1 MADLMIR
8 PESRPDDLPESA
20 SLADRLLETRS
31 PQRPQSSPRI
41 RIEVDG
47 RVVEGFEGQ
56 TILEVCRDN
65 GIEIPTL
72 CYEPKLPGF
81 GACRMCVVEVEGEEH
96 PPISCSR
103 SCEDGMKVQ
112 TQTEEVRRLRRTNLE
127 LIFSD
132 HNAYCLPPCQN
143 KCPSHIDIPGF
154 LKANAEADWR
164 ESTRIFKRTIPFPS
178 VLGRVCP
185 APCEEHCRRDEVDE
199 AIAIRDSHRYAGDQ
213 VLKAML
219 DEGVEPPIPFERQAP
234 SGRKAAVIGSGP
246 AGMAAA
252 FYLLLNGHDVTVF
265 ERDPAPGGMLRYGIP
280 QYRLPKVEVLE
291 AEYESVTRLGAKIVC
306 NAGLG
311 RDFTLDDLTNRGFD
325 AVVIAIGCYDTNK
338 LGIPGEDAAE
348 VLDGLEYLRTATLGL
363 PYPDHAG
370 KRVVVIG
377 GGFTSMDCS
386 RTSIRQGAKEVTL
399 VYRRDMKDMPA
410 ANEVHEAIEEGV
422 TAIFQAGP
430 VRVVTDK
437 AGNVTGVEF
446 IRMQPGAPDASG
458 RRRPEPAPG
467 TEFTVPC
474 DRVLLAIGQG
484 PELDWIGPGSEGPEA
499 TKQHRLKADAVTF
512 ETGRPGVF
520 GTGDVRVGA
529 ATVVQA
535 VAEGRRAAYAVD
547 AFLKGQDL
555 AAIRTRQTLA
565 EPQPEFLSIVPFTSE
580 VKEPR
585 YRMTAMEAE
594 ERNHSYIE
602 YELPYT
608 RETAVAEST
617 RCLQCTCEAIGF
629 CDLRR
634 LGIEYGTTLQTLEPG
649 AHQGAGFRSVNEN
662 RFTGVNHD
670 YIRDDSHA
678 FILRE
683 PSRCIDCG
691 RCAQVCSEVVGAACY
706 DFMRIGFDT
715 LVTTP
720 LDMSLNDTPCV
731 SCGRCAETCPT
742 GALMPKPRILEKY
755 EVDESRCILCGIC
768 VDACPYD
775 ALRDGGDIELA
786 HTSRAEP
793 TIDLIALA
801 AIDRETEITYI
812 RRERGWADAAA
823 AEGRPFDPSRM
834 LPVLP
839 PTVAGIPTG
848 AARWA
853 RACPRQRSRRARDG
867 DGAAAR
873 RARVAPVLRTL
884 LSIALALVVIGF
896 VFTVAAVMVIFLG
909 QDWGDALFWVFAC
922 LMVISGLLVVTMR
935 DIIRCGLAMIVCF
948 GSLAGIYVVMGAT
961 LIGAAQVIVYIGAI
975 SVLILFAIM
984 LTQTKAAPTRLV
996 FQTQA
1001 GPAAIA
1007 AVVIAVLIGLA
1018 VSATDWGARDE
1029 RIPYTANQVSQQ
1041 LFATFVLP
1049 FEIVSVL
1056 LLAAVIGAVFLAK
1069 REPGGPS

>member
-1 MADLMIR
+1 MTDLIV
-8 PESRPDDLPESA
+8 RPDNRPDVPAKLDTVQPIED
-20 SLADRLLETRS
+20 SLAERFITS
-31 PQRPQSSPRI
+31 PAPQRPQSSPRI

-81 GACRMCVVEVEGEEH
+81 GACRMCVVDVEGEEH

-103 SCEDGMKVQ
+103 HAEAGMKVE
-112 TQTEEVRRLRRTNLE
+112 TQTDEIRRLRRTNLE

-154 LKANAEADWR
+154 LKQNAEGNFR
-164 ESTRIFKRTIPFPS
+164 ESARIFKRTIPFPS

-213 VLKAML
+213 VIKSML
-219 DEGVEPPIPFERQAP
+219 DEGIDPPLPFEVQAA
-234 SGRKAAVIGSGP
+234 SGRRVAVIGSGP

-252 FYLLLNGHDVTVF
+252 YYLLMNGHDVTVF

-280 QYRLPKVEVLE
+280 QYRLPKVEVLD
-291 AEYESVTRLGAKIVC
+291 AEYESVGRLGGKVVC
-306 NAGLG
+306 NQGLG
-311 RDFTLDDLTNRGFD
+311 RDFSLDDLQFQGFD
-325 AVVIAIGCYDTNK
+325 AVLIAIGCYETNK
-338 LGIPGEDAAE
+338 LGVPGEDAAE

-363 PYPDHAG
+363 PYPGHKG
-370 KRVVVIG
+370 KRVVVVG

-386 RTSIRQGAKEVTL
+386 RTSIRQGAAEVTL

-410 ANEVHEAIEEGV
+410 SNEVHEALEEGV

-430 VRVVTDK
+430 VRVLTDDK
-437 AGNVTGVEF
+437 GNVTGVEF
-446 IRMQPGAPDASG
+446 IRMALGEPDASG

-467 TEFTVPC
+467 TEFTIPC

-484 PELDWIGPGSEGPEA
+484 PELDWIGPGSSGPKA
-499 TKQHRLKADAVTF
+499 TKNRRLQADAVTF
-512 ETGRPGVF
+512 ETGRAGVF
-520 GTGDVRVGA
+520 ASGDVRVGA

-535 VAEGRRAAYAVD
+535 VAEGRRSAYAVD
-547 AFLKGQDL
+547 AYLKGHDL
-555 AAIRTRQTLA
+555 AQIKTRQTLA
-565 EPQPEFLSIVPFTSE
+565 EPQPEFLSITPFTAE

-585 YRMTAMEAE
+585 YRLKALEAD
-594 ERNHSYIE
+594 ERKTSYVE
-602 YELPYT
+602 YEIPYSV
-608 RETAVAEST
+608 EEVVAEST
-617 RCLQCTCEAIGF
+617 RCLQCTCEAIGY

-634 LGIEYGTTLQTLEPG
+634 LGIEYGTTLTTLEPQPH
-649 AHQGAGFRSVNEN
+649 AGAGLRSVNEN

-670 YIRDDSHA
+670 YVRDDSHA

-691 RCAQVCSEVVGAACY
+691 RCANVCSEVVGAACY

-742 GALMPKPRILEKY
+742 GALMPKPRVLQKY

-775 ALRDGGDIELA
+775 ALRDGGEFELA

-793 TIDLIALA
+793 MIDLMALA
-801 AIDRETEITYI
+801 EIDRETEVTYI
-812 RRERGWADAAA
+812 RKERDWMQRAIDDGRFI
-823 AEGRPFDPSRM
+823 EGSRV
-834 LPVLP
+834 LTVLP
-839 PTVAGIPTG
+839 ARLSASSGNGGGNGHDGHAHGGG
-848 AARWA
+848 A
-853 RACPRQRSRRARDG
+853 G
-867 DGAAAR
+867 DGTHAA
-873 RARVAPVLRTL
+873 L
-884 LSIALALVVIGF
+884 
-896 VFTVAAVMVIFLG
+896 
-909 QDWGDALFWVFAC
+909 
-922 LMVISGLLVVTMR
+922 
-935 DIIRCGLAMIVCF
+935 
-948 GSLAGIYVVMGAT
+948 
-961 LIGAAQVIVYIGAI
+961 
-975 SVLILFAIM
+975 
-984 LTQTKAAPTRLV
+984 K
-996 FQTQA
+996 
-1001 GPAAIA
+1001 
-1007 AVVIAVLIGLA
+1007 
-1018 VSATDWGARDE
+1018 
-1029 RIPYTANQVSQQ
+1029 
-1041 LFATFVLP
+1041 
-1049 FEIVSVL
+1049 
-1056 LLAAVIGAVFLAK
+1056 
-1069 REPGGPS
+1069 

>member
-1 MADLMIR
+1 MADLITR
-8 PESRPDDLPESA
+8 PESRPDTPAVLDTIVAREDTVA
-20 SLADRLLETRS
+20 ERLLTTQS
-31 PQRPQSSPRI
+31 PQRPQSTPGI

-47 RVVEGFEGQ
+47 RVIEGLEGQ
-56 TILEVCRDN
+56 TILEICRDN

-103 SCEDGMKVQ
+103 TCEDGMKVQ
-112 TQTEEVRRLRRTNLE
+112 TQTEDLRRLRRTNLE

-154 LKANAEADWR
+154 LKQNAEGDWR

-185 APCEEHCRRDEVDE
+185 APCEDHCRRDEVDE

-213 VLKAML
+213 VIKQML
-219 DEGVEPPIPFERQAP
+219 DDGIDPPVPFEVQP
-234 SGRKAAVIGSGP
+234 KTGRRAAVIGSGP

-252 FYLLLNGHDVTVF
+252 YYLLLSGHEVTIF

-291 AEYESVTRLGAKIVC
+291 AEYESVTRLGGRMVC
-306 NAGLG
+306 NQGLG
-311 RDFTLDDLTNRGFD
+311 RDFTLDDLQFQGFD
-325 AVVIAIGCYDTNK
+325 AVIIAIGCYDTNT
-338 LGIPGEDAAE
+338 LGVPGEDAAE

-363 PYPDHAG
+363 PYPNHKG

-386 RTSIRQGAKEVTL
+386 RTSVRQGAREVTL

-410 ANEVHEAIEEGV
+410 AGEVHEAIEEGV

-430 VRVVTDK
+430 TRVLTDK
-437 AGNVTGVEF
+437 AGRVTGVEF
-446 IRMQPGAPDASG
+446 IRMALGEPDASG

-467 TEFTVPC
+467 TEFVIPC

-484 PELDWIGPGSEGPEA
+484 PDLTWIGPGSTGPTA
-499 TKQHRLKADAVTF
+499 TRNKRLQADAVTF
-512 ETGRPGVF
+512 ETARRGVF
-520 GTGDVRVGA
+520 ATGDVRIGA

-535 VAEGRRAAYAVD
+535 VAEGRRSAYAAD
-547 AFLKGQDL
+547 AYLRGHDL
-555 AAIRTRQTLA
+555 SEIRTRQTLA
-565 EPQPEFLSIVPFTSE
+565 EPQPEFLSIVPFTAE

-585 YRMTAMEAE
+585 YRMKALEPEA
-594 ERNHSYIE
+594 RNSSYVE
-602 YELPYT
+602 YEIPYS
-608 RETAVAEST
+608 TAEVVAESS

-634 LGIEYGTTLQTLEPG
+634 LGIEYGTTLETLEPQH
-649 AHQGAGFRSVNEN
+649 HQGAGYRSVTEN

-691 RCAQVCSEVVGAACY
+691 RCATVCAEVVGAACY

-742 GALMPKPRILEKY
+742 GALMPKPRLLQKF
-755 EVDESRCILCGIC
+755 EVNESTCILCGIC

-775 ALRDGGDIELA
+775 ALRDGGEFELA

-793 TIDLIALA
+793 MIDLMALA
-801 AIDRETEITYI
+801 SIDRETEVTYI
-812 RRERGWADAAA
+812 RRERDWLQRAVE
-823 AEGRPFDPSRM
+823 EGRFVDRAKL

-839 PTVAGIPTG
+839 ASVGSAGPG
-848 AARWA
+848 
-853 RACPRQRSRRARDG
+853 G
-867 DGAAAR
+867 NGN
-873 RARVAPVLRTL
+873 
-884 LSIALALVVIGF
+884 
-896 VFTVAAVMVIFLG
+896 
-909 QDWGDALFWVFAC
+909 
-922 LMVISGLLVVTMR
+922 
-935 DIIRCGLAMIVCF
+935 
-948 GSLAGIYVVMGAT
+948 GSA
-961 LIGAAQVIVYIGAI
+961 LIGSGHGHDHDHGGAGG
-975 SVLILFAIM
+975 AHAH
-984 LTQTKAAPTRLV
+984 TK
-996 FQTQA
+996 
-1001 GPAAIA
+1001 
-1007 AVVIAVLIGLA
+1007 
-1018 VSATDWGARDE
+1018 
-1029 RIPYTANQVSQQ
+1029 
-1041 LFATFVLP
+1041 
-1049 FEIVSVL
+1049 
-1056 LLAAVIGAVFLAK
+1056 
-1069 REPGGPS
+1069 

>member
-1 MADLMIR
+1 MTDLITRPDRRPGR
-8 PESRPDDLPESA
+8 PERPEQTRPDNPAVLDTVVPLEDTTA
-20 SLADRLLETRS
+20 ERLITTQS
-31 PQRPQSSPRI
+31 PQRPQSTPRI

-47 RVVEGFEGQ
+47 RVIEGLEGQ

-103 SCEDGMKVQ
+103 EAEPGMVVR
-112 TQTEEVRRLRRTNLE
+112 TQTEEMRRLRRTNLE

-154 LKANAEADWR
+154 LKQNAEGNWR
-164 ESTRIFKRTIPFPS
+164 EGARIFKRTIPFPS

-185 APCEEHCRRDEVDE
+185 APCEDHCRRDEVDE
-199 AIAIRDSHRYAGDQ
+199 AIAIRDSHRYHGDQ
-213 VLKAML
+213 VLRQML
-219 DEGVEPPIPFERQAP
+219 DEGIDPPIPFELQP
-234 SGRKAAVIGSGP
+234 KTGRRVAVIGSGP

-252 FYLLLNGHDVTVF
+252 YYLLINGHDVTVF

-291 AEYESVTRLGAKIVC
+291 AEYESVTRLGGKIVC
-306 NAGLG
+306 NQALG
-311 RDFTLDDLTNRGFD
+311 RDFTLDDLQLGGFD
-325 AVVIAIGCYDTNK
+325 AVLVAIGCYETNK
-338 LGIPGEDAAE
+338 LGVPGEDAAE
-348 VLDGLEYLRTATLGL
+348 VVDGLEYLRTATLGL

-370 KRVVVIG
+370 KRVIVIG

-386 RTSIRQGAKEVTL
+386 RTSVRQGAKEVTL

-410 ANEVHEAIEEGV
+410 AGEVHEAIEEGV

-430 VRVVTDK
+430 TRVITD
-437 AGNVTGVEF
+437 ARGNVTGVEF
-446 IRMQPGAPDASG
+446 IRMALGAPDASG

-467 TEFTVPC
+467 TEFTIPC

-484 PELDWIGPGSEGPEA
+484 PDLTWIGPGSGGPTA
-499 TKQHRLKADAVTF
+499 TRNRRLKADAVTF

-520 GTGDVRVGA
+520 ATGDVRIGA

-535 VAEGRRAAYAVD
+535 VAEGRRSAYAVD
-547 AFLKGQDL
+547 AYLRGHDL
-555 AAIRTRQTLA
+555 SEIRTRQTLA
-565 EPQPEFLSIVPFTSE
+565 EPQPEFLSIVPFTAE

-585 YRMTAMEAE
+585 YRMKALEADV
-594 ERNHSYIE
+594 RNKSYVE
-602 YELPYT
+602 YEIPYSVA
-608 RETAVAEST
+608 EAVAEST

-634 LGIEYGTTLQTLEPG
+634 LGIEYGTTLRTLEPQY
-649 AHQGAGFRSVNEN
+649 HQGAGYRSVTEN
-662 RFTGVNHD
+662 RFTGINHD

-691 RCAQVCSEVVGAACY
+691 RCAQVCAEIVGAACY

-731 SCGRCAETCPT
+731 ACGRCAETCPT
-742 GALMPKPRILEKY
+742 GALMPKPRILQKY

-775 ALRDGGDIELA
+775 AVRDSDMFELS
-786 HTSRAEP
+786 HTSREEP
-793 TIDLIALA
+793 MIDLIALA
-801 AIDRETEITYI
+801 KLDMETEVSYI
-812 RRERGWADAAA
+812 RKERDWAERAR
-823 AEGRPFDPSRM
+823 AEGRMLEPTRL

-839 PTVAGIPTG
+839 GSLAAGNGHGNGGHAHHGHDHGSG
-848 AARWA
+848 AAGSA
-853 RACPRQRSRRARDG
+853 
-867 DGAAAR
+867 GAAAR
-873 RARVAPVLRTL
+873 HR
-884 LSIALALVVIGF
+884 
-896 VFTVAAVMVIFLG
+896 
-909 QDWGDALFWVFAC
+909 
-922 LMVISGLLVVTMR
+922 
-935 DIIRCGLAMIVCF
+935 
-948 GSLAGIYVVMGAT
+948 
-961 LIGAAQVIVYIGAI
+961 
-975 SVLILFAIM
+975 
-984 LTQTKAAPTRLV
+984 
-996 FQTQA
+996 
-1001 GPAAIA
+1001 
-1007 AVVIAVLIGLA
+1007 
-1018 VSATDWGARDE
+1018 
-1029 RIPYTANQVSQQ
+1029 
-1041 LFATFVLP
+1041 
-1049 FEIVSVL
+1049 
-1056 LLAAVIGAVFLAK
+1056 
-1069 REPGGPS
+1069 

>member
-1 MADLMIR
+1 MTDVIERPPSDIAPRDPGRREDPRDLPDVTPPPDSSGYGPATPDETRGDRHRRYDGR
-8 PESRPDDLPESA
+8 PESRPDKPIK
-20 SLADRLLETRS
+20 ADTLVPLEDSVAERYITTQS
-31 PQRPQSSPRI
+31 PQRPQATPRI

-47 RVVEGFEGQ
+47 RTVEGLEGQ

-112 TQTEEVRRLRRTNLE
+112 TQTEEIRRLRRTNLE

-154 LKANAEADWR
+154 LKQNAEGNFR

-199 AIAIRDSHRYAGDQ
+199 AIAIRDSHRYAGDM
-213 VLKAML
+213 VIKSML
-219 DEGVEPPIPFERQAP
+219 DENLDPPVPFEQQPAT
-234 SGRKAAVIGSGP
+234 GRRAAVIGSGP

-252 FYLLLNGHDVTVF
+252 YYLLLSGHDVTVF

-291 AEYESVTRLGAKIVC
+291 AEYESVTRLGGKMVC
-306 NAGLG
+306 NQGLG
-311 RDFTLDDLTNRGFD
+311 RDFTLDDLQYQGFD
-325 AVVIAIGCYDTNK
+325 AVLIAIGCYDTNK
-338 LGIPGEDAAE
+338 LGIPGEDAPE

-363 PYPDHAG
+363 PYPGHAG

-386 RTSIRQGAKEVTL
+386 RTSVRQGAKEVTL

-410 ANEVHEAIEEGV
+410 SNEVHEAIEEGV

-430 VRVVTDK
+430 TRVITDK
-437 AGNVTGVEF
+437 DNKVTGVEF
-446 IRMQPGAPDASG
+446 IRMALGAPDASG

-467 TEFTVPC
+467 TEFTIPC

-484 PELDWIGPGSEGPEA
+484 PELDWIGPGSTGPKA
-499 TKQHRLKADAVTF
+499 TKNNRLAADAVTF
-512 ETGRPGVF
+512 ETARPGVF

-535 VAEGRRAAYAVD
+535 IAEGRRAAYAVD
-547 AFLKGQDL
+547 AFLRGNDL
-555 AAIRTRQTLA
+555 ASIRTRQTLA

-585 YRMTAMEAE
+585 YRLKALEAE
-594 ERNHSYIE
+594 ERNHNYVE
-602 YELPYT
+602 YEIPYS
-608 RETAVAEST
+608 REEIVAEST
-617 RCLQCTCEAIGF
+617 RCLQCTCEAIGY

-634 LGIEYGTTLQTLEPG
+634 LGIEYGTTLTTLEPQP
-649 AHQGAGFRSVNEN
+649 HQGAGLRSVNEN
-662 RFTGVNHD
+662 RFTGINHD
-670 YIRDDSHA
+670 YVRDDSHA

-691 RCAQVCSEVVGAACY
+691 RCAQVCSEIVGAACY

-742 GALMPKPRILEKY
+742 GALMPKPRVLQKY

-775 ALRDGGDIELA
+775 ALRDGQEFELS
-786 HTSRAEP
+786 HTSREEP
-793 TIDLIALA
+793 MIDLMAMA
-801 AIDRETEITYI
+801 QVDRETEVTYI
-812 RRERGWADAAA
+812 RRERDWLQRAMDQ
-823 AEGRPFDPSRM
+823 GRFVQSDR
-834 LPVLP
+834 LLTVLP
-839 PTVAGIPTG
+839 TSLT
-848 AARWA
+848 RL
-853 RACPRQRSRRARDG
+853 G
-867 DGAAAR
+867 DGNGNGHGGDGHDHAH
-873 RARVAPVLRTL
+873 
-884 LSIALALVVIGF
+884 G
-896 VFTVAAVMVIFLG
+896 
-909 QDWGDALFWVFAC
+909 GDAGTHAHL
-922 LMVISGLLVVTMR
+922 
-935 DIIRCGLAMIVCF
+935 
-948 GSLAGIYVVMGAT
+948 
-961 LIGAAQVIVYIGAI
+961 
-975 SVLILFAIM
+975 
-984 LTQTKAAPTRLV
+984 K
-996 FQTQA
+996 
-1001 GPAAIA
+1001 
-1007 AVVIAVLIGLA
+1007 
-1018 VSATDWGARDE
+1018 
-1029 RIPYTANQVSQQ
+1029 
-1041 LFATFVLP
+1041 
-1049 FEIVSVL
+1049 
-1056 LLAAVIGAVFLAK
+1056 
-1069 REPGGPS
+1069 

>member
-1 MADLMIR
+1 MTDLIVR
-8 PESRPDDLPESA
+8 PERGTGRDPERTTESRPDRPAVLDTTTP
-20 SLADRLLETRS
+20 LENTTSERYLTTQS
-31 PQRPQSSPRI
+31 PQRPQSTPRI

-81 GACRMCVVEVEGEEH
+81 GACRMCVVDVEGEEH

-103 SCEDGMKVQ
+103 HAEAGMKVE
-112 TQTEEVRRLRRTNLE
+112 TQTDEIRRLRRTNLE

-154 LKANAEADWR
+154 LKQNAEGNFR

-213 VLKAML
+213 VIKAML
-219 DEGVEPPIPFERQAP
+219 DDGIDPPLPFEV
-234 SGRKAAVIGSGP
+234 SSKTGRRVAVIGSGP

-252 FYLLLNGHDVTVF
+252 YYLLMNGHDVTVF

-291 AEYESVTRLGAKIVC
+291 AEYESVTRLGGKIVC
-306 NAGLG
+306 NQGLG
-311 RDFTLDDLTNRGFD
+311 RDFTLDDLQFQGFD
-325 AVVIAIGCYDTNK
+325 AVLVAIGCYDTNK
-338 LGIPGEDAAE
+338 LGVPGEDAAE

-363 PYPDHAG
+363 PYPGHEG
-370 KRVVVIG
+370 KRVVVVG

-386 RTSIRQGAKEVTL
+386 RTSIRQGAAEVTL

-410 ANEVHEAIEEGV
+410 SNEVHEAIEEGV

-430 VRVVTDK
+430 TRVITDDK
-437 AGNVTGVEF
+437 GNVTGVEF
-446 IRMQPGAPDASG
+446 IRMALGEPDASG

-467 TEFTVPC
+467 TEFTIPC

-484 PELDWIGPGSEGPEA
+484 PELTWIGPGSTGPKA
-499 TKQHRLKADAVTF
+499 TKNRRLQADAVTF
-512 ETGRPGVF
+512 ETGRAGVF
-520 GTGDVRVGA
+520 ASGDVRVGA

-535 VAEGRRAAYAVD
+535 IAEGRRSAYAVD
-547 AFLKGQDL
+547 AYLKGQDL
-555 AAIRTRQTLA
+555 AAIKTRQTLA
-565 EPQPEFLSIVPFTSE
+565 EPQPEFLSIVPFTAE

-585 YRMTAMEAE
+585 YRMKALEAE
-594 ERNHSYIE
+594 ERRESYIE
-602 YELPYT
+602 YEIPYSV
-608 RETAVAEST
+608 EDVVAESS
-617 RCLQCTCEAIGF
+617 RCLQCTCEAIGY

-634 LGIEYGTTLQTLEPG
+634 LGIEYGTTLNTLEPQPN
-649 AHQGAGFRSVNEN
+649 AGAGIRSVGEN
-662 RFTGVNHD
+662 RFTGINHD

-691 RCAQVCSEVVGAACY
+691 RCANVCAEVVGAACY

-742 GALMPKPRILEKY
+742 GALMPKPRVLQKY

-775 ALRDGGDIELA
+775 ALRDGQEFELS
-786 HTSRAEP
+786 HTSRSEP
-793 TIDLIALA
+793 MVDLMALA
-801 AIDRETEITYI
+801 EIDRETEVSYI
-812 RRERGWADAAA
+812 RKERDWLQRAIADGRYI
-823 AEGRPFDPSRM
+823 EGGRM
-834 LPVLP
+834 LTVLP
-839 PTVAGIPTG
+839 ARLTTHGGG
-848 AARWA
+848 A
-853 RACPRQRSRRARDG
+853 G
-867 DGAAAR
+867 DGNHA
-873 RARVAPVLRTL
+873 
-884 LSIALALVVIGF
+884 
-896 VFTVAAVMVIFLG
+896 
-909 QDWGDALFWVFAC
+909 
-922 LMVISGLLVVTMR
+922 GL
-935 DIIRCGLAMIVCF
+935 
-948 GSLAGIYVVMGAT
+948 
-961 LIGAAQVIVYIGAI
+961 
-975 SVLILFAIM
+975 
-984 LTQTKAAPTRLV
+984 
-996 FQTQA
+996 
-1001 GPAAIA
+1001 
-1007 AVVIAVLIGLA
+1007 
-1018 VSATDWGARDE
+1018 E
-1029 RIPYTANQVSQQ
+1029 
-1041 LFATFVLP
+1041 
-1049 FEIVSVL
+1049 
-1056 LLAAVIGAVFLAK
+1056 
-1069 REPGGPS
+1069 